1 MRKYY
6 SPPCHHLKA
15 YRGRQ
20 IEKLPHSEAIAYN
33 VIALPIYNDMTDA
46 EADGIVRV
54 FVDVHRE
61 SKRIAQALG

>member
-1 MRKYY
+1 MAGTVDLKTTH
-6 SPPCHHLKA
+6 SPAGAL
-15 YRGRQ
+15 GS
-20 IEKLPHSEAIAYN
+20 HSEAIAYN

-46 EADGIVRV
+46 EADGIVRA